1 MCVTRFLIIGGLLL
15 VITAMLLQYKK
26 RLDDVAK
33 MLKGIKTE
41 LNFIHW
47 TTELTDWAVRRVLR
61 INETHTCFDE
71 EAGEITIKVKFDE
84 RNQTVREE
92 NDADEIESDTV

>member
-1 MCVTRFLIIGGLLL
+1 MVII
-15 VITAMLLQYKK
+15 AMLLQYKK

-47 TTELTDWAVRRVLR
+47 TTELTDWAVRRVLH
-61 INETHTCFDE
+61 IHKTHTYFDE

-84 RNQTVREE
+84 RNQTVQEA
-92 NDADEIESDTV
+92 NDADEVESAIV